1 MNKIQALLINMHHK
15 YFNQDIKK
23 KISVHSVYLILYRIT
38 NIRLMLKI
46 TQPFIKK
53 KGKRKKVY
61 SQPFFSSFKFRTML
75 TSPWTFRLM

>member
-38 NIRLMLKI
+38 ILDWLMLNI

-53 KGKRKKVY
+53 EKERKCSVN
-61 SQPFFSSFKFRTML
+61 PFFLALNSE
-75 TSPWTFRLM
+75 PC

>member
-23 KISVHSVYLILYRIT
+23 KDFCSFSLLNFIQNN

-53 KGKRKKVY
+53 EKERKCTVN
-61 SQPFFSSFKFRTML
+61 PFFLVLYR
-75 TSPWTFRLM
+75 